1 LATEIPEPGASGPAL
16 DASRPRPHNSRLAK
30 GATVAPGLGIDP
42 EPAGPPEPTMS
53 ETDPEVRVV
62 LCTCPSDH
70 ADRIARTVVEERLVA
85 CVNVVS
91 GVKSLYWWKG
101 ELQDDSETL
110 LVIKTPTSQY
120 AKL

>member
-1 LATEIPEPGASGPAL
+1 
-16 DASRPRPHNSRLAK
+16 
-30 GATVAPGLGIDP
+30 
-42 EPAGPPEPTMS
+42 MS

-62 LCTCPSDH
+62 LCTCPPDH

-120 AKL
+120 AKLEQRLLEIHPYQVPEVLSLEVVDGSRSYISWVREAAIC